1 MEYFSIVLIGIA
13 AVIFITYPLF
23 GRQRKLHQ
31 LDDMFEFGDT
41 KQLDFLNL
49 KKARIEENMREL
61 DFEHEM
67 GKLSEQDYSALREG
81 YVSEIDEI
89 SRDLDKLKIRE
100 EIEELIEGEVKS
112 KRRIK

>member
-1 MEYFSIVLIGIA
+1 MEYFAIVLIAVA
-13 AVIFITYPLF
+13 AIVFITYPLF

-31 LDDMFEFGDT
+31 LDDMFDFGDT
-41 KQLDFLNL
+41 KQIDYLNL
-49 KKARIEENMREL
+49 KKARTEENLREL

-81 YVSEIDEI
+81 YMNEIDEF
-89 SRDLDKLKIRE
+89 SKTLDKLKIRK